1 MPEQYRLKNAHPI
14 CKNAEEIVTKL
25 SATQNVKRVYFA
37 YKNSRI
43 GCLRFG
49 HGERLLI
56 AFHGFGDSA
65 KLFLQLQNSLESH
78 YTVYAVDLPHHGH
91 TQWRE
96 PFFNKRD
103 IKRIIST
110 IAEMEN
116 KYRFELMGYSFGARI
131 IQRMVWEFAPRLDR
145 LYLIAPD
152 GFNTKGMF
160 EISMIPRQIRYGLWR
175 ILTKPLWFMSIL
187 TFFRKHRLINQFI
200 YDFSHR
206 HLKYPERKL
215 RLFSYWLS
223 MDDFV
228 IPMRRVLAKLN
239 RIEIPIQLFFGEN
252 DPIIPVSTGK
262 MLADELPMAQLH
274 ILNATHKLVTPE
286 LDALLKKILHK
297 ESPEETV
304 EFCEPIELE
313 TQSDIENIELQ
324 TYSDVVNIELQT
336 YSDVVNT

>member
-14 CKNAEEIVTKL
+14 CKNAEEIVTKI
-25 SATQNVKRVYFA
+25 SATQNVERVYFA

-49 HGERLLI
+49 RGERLLI
-56 AFHGFGDSA
+56 AFHGFGDRSN
-65 KLFLQLQNSLESH
+65 LFLELQNSLESH

-96 PFFNKRD
+96 SFFNKRD

-110 IAEMEN
+110 ITEMEN

-160 EISMIPRQIRYGLWR
+160 EISMVPRQIRYALWWILNKPFWFLR
-175 ILTKPLWFMSIL
+175 ILTL
-187 TFFRKHRLINQFI
+187 FRKYKLINQFI
-200 YDFSHR
+200 YDFTFK
-206 HLKYPERKL
+206 HLGRVERRV

-228 IPMRRVLAKLN
+228 IPMRRVLEKFN
-239 RIEIPIQLFFGEN
+239 RIEIPIDLFFGEK

-262 MLADELPMAQLH
+262 MLEKALPMARLH
-274 ILNATHKLVTPE
+274 ILNATHRLVTPA
-286 LDALLKKILHK
+286 LDALLKKILHT
-297 ESPEETV
+297 EISEETID
-304 EFCEPIELE
+304 FCEHIV
-313 TQSDIENIELQ
+313 T
-324 TYSDVVNIELQT
+324 
-336 YSDVVNT
+336 

>member
-14 CKNAEEIVTKL
+14 CKNAEEIVTKI
-25 SATQNVKRVYFA
+25 SASRSVERIYFA

-49 HGERLLI
+49 HGARLLI
-56 AFHGFGDSA
+56 AFHGFGDRSTM
-65 KLFLQLQNSLESH
+65 FLELQQSLESE

-96 PFFNKRD
+96 SFFNKRD

-110 IAEMEN
+110 ITEMEN

-160 EISMIPRQIRYGLWR
+160 EISMIPRQIRYALWWLLNKPFWFLR
-175 ILTKPLWFMSIL
+175 ILTL
-187 TFFRKHRLINQFI
+187 FRKYKLINQFI
-200 YDFSHR
+200 YDFTFK
-206 HLKYPERKL
+206 HLGRVERRT

-228 IPMRRVLAKLN
+228 IPMQRVLEKFN
-239 RIEIPIQLFFGEN
+239 RINIPIELFFGEN

-262 MLADELPMAQLH
+262 MLESELPTARLH
-274 ILNATHKLVTPE
+274 ILNATHRLVSPA
-286 LDALLKKILHK
+286 LDAILKKMLQ
-297 ESPEETV
+297 PLLLDETLGV
-304 EFCEPIELE
+304 G
-313 TQSDIENIELQ
+313 
-324 TYSDVVNIELQT
+324 V
-336 YSDVVNT
+336 